1 MIQQEIE
8 NFSKS
13 KNINFSYNYNLKKLN
28 WFNIGGFAKIFYK
41 PESLEQLITFLKE
54 FGNKT
59 NILVLG
65 AGSNI
70 LLNDNT
76 FDGVVIKLGKKFSNI
91 SLMPN
96 NIIVAGAATSGFKHY
111 YQRFAE
117 EEDMNDGTV
126 TQVEIVSD
134 KTKKTRGRK

>member
-96 NIIVAGAATSGFKHY
+96 NIIVAGAATTDKKLSE
-111 YQRFAE
+111 FAL
-117 EEDMNDGTV
+117 NNS
-126 TQVEIVSD
+126 IYNLF
-134 KTKKTRGRK
+134 R